1 MAVVGEDLTYAFW
14 PIDLTKSHD
23 TPDGLMVYGKA
34 AGPGLDL
41 DGQRFNADYLTKA
54 VPAWFEWGNVREQHQ
69 QIAAGVGVELEDKGN
84 GEYWVKALVVDP
96 VTIKKV
102 KTKVLKGFSPGV
114 RNGKIRK
121 SANAPNGEIYQG
133 DMIELSLVDR
143 PSDPTNGVMIC
154 KSAGGT
160 LLLPTNAAG
169 DELAIDTRSVPVKWL
184 TEDLYK
190 SASATALSVL
200 DGDYDDADAP
210 TAAAAIAELAD
221 LQIAELMMLKSA
233 DLAGG
238 YDISGLVNAHNA
250 MLAFMPEEGYE
261 GMKEDFAALEKSA
274 GADGGYSSTLVADQV
289 KAAVAEVTKSFGAR
303 VEALMDEVA
312 RLRATPV
319 SGGAPV
325 VLPPRNAV
333 PAPKPSG
340 GIDYLAKAA
349 SVKDTDPQLA
359 ATYRTLAKKTEAQTS

>member
-1 MAVVGEDLTYAFW
+1 MAVVGEDLTYGFW
-14 PIDLTKSHD
+14 PIDLAKSHD
-23 TPDGLMVYGKA
+23 TDDGLMVYGKA

-41 DGQRFNADYLTKA
+41 DGQRFNAEYLKTA
-54 VPAWFEWGNVREQHQ
+54 VPAWYEWGNIREQHG

-121 SANAPNGEIYQG
+121 SVNAPNGEIYQG

-169 DELAIDTRSVPVKWL
+169 DELAIDTGSVPVKWL
-184 TEDLYK
+184 TEGMYK

-200 DGDYDDADAP
+200 EGDYDDADAP

-250 MLAFMPEEGYE
+250 MLSFIDGDGYE
-261 GMKEDFAALEKSA
+261 GMEADFAELEKSA

-289 KAAVAEVTKSFGAR
+289 KAAVAEVTKSYEAKFDAL
-303 VEALMDEVA
+303 VEDVA
-312 RLRATPV
+312 RLRATPI

-333 PAPKPSG
+333 PAPKATG
-340 GIDYLAKAA
+340 GIDFLAKAA
-349 SVKDTDPQLA
+349 SVKATDPALA
-359 ATYRTLAKKTEAQTS
+359 AVYTKLAEKGASTS